1 MTQRYGAPRPW
12 RRTAGIAT
20 AVALAL
26 VGGLFLA
33 WAAWSYATPAAQSEL
48 VGFTVT
54 DQHEVVA
61 DVQVELAAEASDVQC
76 VLRALAEEAQ
86 LMLDEEVVAE
96 PHDLDLCMILGAGW
110 PFWLGGITP
119 YLDRAGHAEQVN
131 GKRFLPRGVASV
143 PTA

>member
-12 RRTAGIAT
+12 RRTAGTAT

-33 WAAWSYATPAAQSEL
+33 WAAWSHATPAAQSEL

-61 DVQVELAAEASDVQC
+61 DVQVEVAAEASGVQC
-76 VLRALAEEAQ
+76 VLRALAEDKVTVGEA
-86 LMLDEEVVAE
+86 V
-96 PHDLDLCMILGAGW
+96 
-110 PFWLGGITP
+110 FTP
-119 YLDRAGHAEQVN
+119 TASGRM
-131 GKRFLPRGVASV
+131 SV
-143 PTA
+143 PIRTEREATAVEKVGCTAEGQPRPR